1 MNFFFTLVMVVLLA
15 GCEHFKTRDQISKP
29 EGSHT
34 QPGAPSAQPAPEP
47 PADVVVEAPVQTGQ
61 APKIGLIL
69 GPGGARAY
77 AHIGFLQE
85 LFKNKIPV
93 HAIVGMETSALPAAL
108 FANRGQAYDVEW
120 QMMKMKDDLWVSR
133 SLMGGAKSQEV
144 TILDDFLKTAFQ
156 GARAEQGQVAFACPV
171 INLGRG
177 NSTMY
182 TRGSYQDLLHACMA
196 NPPQFTPFQRN
207 VATLTDLKGSVD
219 FLVNKGANYIV
230 YVHVLGGPMQDS
242 EAEWAQ
248 VAQALLRQVPSV
260 NQMVPISVSE
270 FRFND
275 FTKRREMIRKGQS
288 AGQAA
293 AKSLTERLGL

>member
-1 MNFFFTLVMVVLLA
+1 MNFFFTLAMVALLA
-15 GCEHFKTRDQISKP
+15 GCEHFKTRDQIPKQQGGMGTSTP
-29 EGSHT
+29 
-34 QPGAPSAQPAPEP
+34 APSQPVPEP
-47 PADVVVEAPVQTGQ
+47 PANVVVQAPVQSG
-61 APKIGLIL
+61 AVPKIGLIL

-77 AHIGFLQE
+77 SHVGFLQE
-85 LFKNKIPV
+85 MFKNKIPV
-93 HAIVGMETSALPAAL
+93 HAIVGMENSALPAAL

-120 QMMKMKDDLWVSR
+120 QMMKMNEDLWISK

-156 GARAEQGQVAFACPV
+156 GARAEQGQVAFGCPA

-177 NSTMY
+177 SSSMHS
-182 TRGSYQDLLHACMA
+182 RGTYQDILHTCMA
-196 NPPQFTPFQRN
+196 SPPQFVPFQRN

-219 FLVNKGANYIV
+219 FLLAKGVNFIV

-242 EAEWAQ
+242 ESSWAQ
-248 VAQALLRQVPSV
+248 VAQALLRQAPTVHL
-260 NQMVPISVSE
+260 MVPISVSE

-293 AKSLTERLGL
+293 AKSLSDRLGL